1 MTAVVLLGAPGSGK
15 GTVAVHLA
23 AVLSFAPFS
32 TGRRIREEMANPAS
46 AFGAKA
52 RPFMENGD
60 FIPDAL
66 ALELVD
72 RTMSAGGAR
81 SRWAFD
87 GFPRTSAQAQSFDRL
102 LAARGGRVVA
112 ALSLEA
118 ADDIL
123 RRRLA
128 GRWNC
133 PGCGHTFHREHRPP
147 REAGR
152 CDDCGAALVARE
164 DDRGELAER
173 RLAVYPERSRGLADY
188 YRADGRLVV
197 IDAGL
202 PIETVRR
209 DAEAAVRGRLS

>member
-23 AVLSFAPFS
+23 TVLSFQPFS
-32 TGRRIREEMANPAS
+32 TGRRIREEMACPGS
-46 AFGAKA
+46 TFGAKA
-52 RPFMENGD
+52 RPYMDNGD

-72 RTMSAGGAR
+72 QTMSSGGAR

-87 GFPRTSAQAQSFDRL
+87 GFPRTAAQALSFDRL
-102 LAARGGRVVA
+102 LGARAGRVVA

-118 ADDIL
+118 SDHIL
-123 RRRLA
+123 RQRLA

-133 PGCGHTFHREHRPP
+133 PDCGHTFHREHRPP
-147 REAGR
+147 RSAGR
-152 CDDCGAALVARE
+152 CDDCGAVLIARE

-173 RLAVYPERSRGLADY
+173 RLAVYPQRSRGLADY

-202 PIETVRR
+202 PIESVRR
-209 DAEAAVRGRLS
+209 LAESAVRGRL